1 MKSITKTIVLTAA
14 QVNAL
19 DSTDVNIIP
28 APKAGYQIK
37 IDSFLASKISG
48 TAVGSVANEPI
59 GLCHTGGS
67 TLLAGLDAVG
77 GDTNSNDLLS
87 TGTGTSTYL
96 TVNGEIF
103 SVALA
108 GADANGKGVDVT
120 GQGATIGSFDG
131 TLQVTVGF
139 RIVKIG

>member
-1 MKSITKTIVLTAA
+1 MKQITKTIVLTAA

-19 DSTDVNIIP
+19 DATDVNIIP

-37 IDSFLASKISG
+37 IDSFLVSKLSG
-48 TAVGSVANEPI
+48 TAVGSCTNDPI
-59 GLCHTGGS
+59 ALCHTGET
-67 TLLAGLDAVG
+67 TLLAALDAVG
-77 GDTNSNDLLS
+77 AATNSNLVLA
-87 TGTGTSTYL
+87 TGTAAASYL
-96 TVNGEIF
+96 TATGDIF
-103 SVALA
+103 SEAVA
-108 GADANGKGVDVT
+108 GADATAKGVDVT